1 MMRNK
6 RGDGYI
12 TACVTVVILC
22 MLIAAF
28 LTFISV
34 VGAIRMTKRNARIV
48 LDSFVIQNAIEI
60 YDSIKNGTDYTQELD
75 EMAYVDALCDFS
87 KFDKSGDVLY
97 AYGEDGEWIYSIT
110 RPVVSFTYEETLKV
124 YASYTVTVPIVFG
137 DVSMEWIRI
146 PVTVESRYNE
156 KF

>member
-1 MMRNK
+1 MRNK

-12 TACVTVVILC
+12 PACVTVVILC
-22 MLIAAF
+22 MLTAVC
-28 LTFISV
+28 LTFVTTIGV
-34 VGAIRMTKRNARIV
+34 VRMTKRNTRIV
-48 LDSFVIQNAIEI
+48 LDSFVMQNAVEI

-75 EMAYVDALCDFS
+75 ETAFVKALCAFS
-87 KFDKSGDVLY
+87 KFDNSGDVLY
-97 AYGEDGEWIYSIT
+97 AYGEDGEWTYSIT
-110 RPVVSFTYEETLKV
+110 RPVVSFTYEETLKI

-146 PVTVESRYNE
+146 PVTVESRYKE